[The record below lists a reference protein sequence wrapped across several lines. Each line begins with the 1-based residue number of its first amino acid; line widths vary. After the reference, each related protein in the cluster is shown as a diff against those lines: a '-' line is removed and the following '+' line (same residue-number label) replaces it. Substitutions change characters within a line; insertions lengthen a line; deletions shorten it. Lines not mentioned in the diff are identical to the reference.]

1 MATLTIIPALNTH
14 KAELI
19 RCAAYCR
26 VSSSSE
32 DQLNSYGTQIRFYSR
47 KFENSDTE
55 TLVDIYADEGITG
68 TSMTRRDEFNRLM
81 SDCRKGKIDR
91 IYTKSISRFA
101 RNLKDCLQ
109 NVRKLKALGISVI
122 FEKEN
127 IDTLRTTDEIIIT
140 ILAGL
145 AQEESVSLS
154 QNLQWGIR
162 KRMEKGEFNAAS
174 LPYGYFRENGIIKIN
189 ENEAFIVEYIFTRY
203 IAGSGMESIAKD
215 LNRSIDKGGKCDI
228 WCKNTVRYIL
238 TNEKYTGKA
247 IFQKYY
253 TPNAFPFRQRENK
266 GEMDKYIVENAMPV
280 IIRPK
285 TFDLAQNIY
294 QSHLKA
300 SNRTKGGTYPLSGL
314 IKCGCCGSTYR
325 RKIINGIVSWTC
337 ITHNLNADKCTSMP
351 VSEERIYSAFI
362 NMCNKLQQNYRHVLI
377 PLQQTL
383 RELNTRQF
391 RGDAG
396 ALELHKEIAA
406 LKDQKHVLANLRT
419 KGFLDEQKYAQQ
431 VAEAENKIVKK
442 QRELS
447 RKAKNEENDNVIE
460 QIDMII
466 DFFEKRTDIMTEP
479 EPAALECLVDRITI
493 TGNSAGFEITGS
505 LKLKEQL

>member
-1 MATLTIIPALNTH
+1 
-14 KAELI
+14 
-19 RCAAYCR
+19 
-26 VSSSSE
+26 
-32 DQLNSYGTQIRFYSR
+32 
-47 KFENSDTE
+47 
-55 TLVDIYADEGITG
+55 
-68 TSMTRRDEFNRLM
+68 
-81 SDCRKGKIDR
+81 
-91 IYTKSISRFA
+91 
-101 RNLKDCLQ
+101 
-109 NVRKLKALGISVI
+109 
-122 FEKEN
+122 
-127 IDTLRTTDEIIIT
+127 
-140 ILAGL
+140 
-145 AQEESVSLS
+145 
-154 QNLQWGIR
+154 
-162 KRMEKGEFNAAS
+162 
-174 LPYGYFRENGIIKIN
+174 
-189 ENEAFIVEYIFTRY
+189 
-203 IAGSGMESIAKD
+203 
-215 LNRSIDKGGKCDI
+215 
-228 WCKNTVRYIL
+228 
-238 TNEKYTGKA
+238 
-247 IFQKYY
+247 
-253 TPNAFPFRQRENK
+253 
-266 GEMDKYIVENAMPV
+266 MPV

-431 VAEAENKIVKK
+431 VAEAEKKIVRK

-493 TGNSAGFEITGS
+493 TGNSAGFEITGG